1 MTIPPLLMLTEGRRP
16 RPRKAPPIRPREVKL
31 HTDVAKVLRDHCLPE
46 WLWVAYPERRTS
58 RCSNRLLRLKRMGVK
73 PGVPDIL
80 LVSPHGSVRFLELK
94 RIGES
99 LKPTCKRIFELIAF
113 AKVFR
118 SSSHILSMKHLSR
131 SMRGAALRIKIGGG
145 R

>member
-46 WLWVAYPERRTS
+46 WLWWHTPNGERRDVQTGA
-58 RCSNRLLRLKRMGVK
+58 RLKRMGVK

-99 LKPTCKRIFELIAF
+99 LSDLQEDFRIHCIRQGIPLVIAHTLDE
-113 AKVFR
+113 ALVA
-118 SSSHILSMKHLSR
+118 LDAW
-131 SMRGAALRIKIGGG
+131 GCLRIKIGGG